1 MLLIFAPLLQ
11 TASRPVEARIPG
23 VPHPGHAD
31 PGREALSKKRHQQM
45 GNFLEK
51 RLNHQYR
58 FPFYPAL
65 FIKPEKTA

>member
-1 MLLIFAPLLQ
+1 
-11 TASRPVEARIPG
+11 
-23 VPHPGHAD
+23 
-31 PGREALSKKRHQQM
+31 M